1 MQDVFNHLSES
12 WQAVVGWQ
20 NRWNWVTCLLSYSRL
35 VENSS
40 YSSYIISRTAKEA
53 SQNLEIFFFFNSG
66 GITFLVFHWP
76 KNFEDIVKVP
86 LWKETI
92 KVYTCKKKKK
102 SSEHMNVNNPQQCSP
117 SWFVLSKIKISILGT
132 TAIKCLI
139 QPWHNQFRISC
150 FKIVCRDGFS
160 DVSPNDL

>member
-12 WQAVVGWQ
+12 CQAVVGWQ
-20 NRWNWVTCLLSYSRL
+20 NRWNWVTCFLSYSRL

-53 SQNLEIFFFFNSG
+53 SQNLDFFFFK
-66 GITFLVFHWP
+66 FWWH
-76 KNFEDIVKVP
+76 NFSCIPLAKELWRYCKSAIVKGNYKGIHM
-86 LWKETI
+86 L
-92 KVYTCKKKKK
+92 KKKK
-102 SSEHMNVNNPQQCSP
+102 SSEHMNVNNPQQFFP
-117 SWFVLSKIKISILGT
+117 SWFVLSKIKISILST